1 MNRIPKCRRRGRAVA
16 QHLVAAVVVTA
27 LAVPVH
33 PATAQ
38 DVDLD
43 RIDRYIDDL
52 MDDWTT
58 PGLAVAIVK
67 DDRVV
72 FARGYGVRRLGEDA
86 PVDERTLFAVASNT
100 KAFTVSALGLL
111 VEEALLAWDDRVTDH
126 LEWFAMSD
134 PWVTR
139 DIRVRDLLT
148 HRSGLPTYGGDRL
161 WIGSTLGRDEII
173 RRIRYMGLESPFR
186 TRFHYQNL
194 MYLTAGQLLPAIT
207 GTSWDDMVRTRLLEP
222 LGMSETNTTV
232 RALAGQSNVAS
243 PHEVVGGV
251 LQPIEYDNLDGVA
264 PAAAINSNV
273 MDMARWMRLHIAGG
287 KYEGREILAPETV
300 RAMQSVQFPLGV
312 STWSAENFDQNYAGI
327 GLGWFLRDYKGRNVV
342 SHSGGM
348 SGMISLQT
356 LIPEESLGV
365 VVLTNFAPDAPT
377 RAITNYIL
385 DAYLGEP
392 ERDWNAVYTEL
403 RGDGLE
409 RAARREAE
417 IVASR
422 VPDTSPSLPLEAYA
436 GTYFEPVSGDA
447 VVRVEDGHLVFDY
460 NPRFLGD
467 IEHWTFDTFRV
478 TWRHS
483 LYDVPP
489 RSFVEFEINPD
500 GAVRALTIRFYH
512 ETRFERIPG

>member
-1 MNRIPKCRRRGRAVA
+1 MNEIPQYRRSARAAGRVF
-16 QHLVAAVVVTA
+16 VAALVSVTLGVQVRA
-27 LAVPVH
+27 A
-33 PATAQ
+33 PAQ
-38 DVDLD
+38 EVDLE
-43 RIDRYIDDL
+43 RIDRYIETVL
-52 MDDWTT
+52 DDWTT

-72 FARGYGVRRLGEDA
+72 FARGYGVRTLGQESRVDA
-86 PVDERTLFAVASNT
+86 HTLFAVASNT
-100 KAFTVSALGLL
+100 KAFTAAALGLL
-111 VEEALLAWDDRVTDH
+111 VEEDLLDWDDRVTDH

-148 HRSGLPTYGGDRL
+148 HRSGLATFGGDRL
-161 WIGSTLGRDEII
+161 WIGSTLGRDEIV
-173 RRIRYMGLESPFR
+173 RRIRYMELVSPFR

-194 MYLTAGQLLPAIT
+194 MYLTAGQLIPAIT
-207 GTSWDDMVRTRLLEP
+207 GMSWDDMVRARFLEP
-222 LGMSETNTTV
+222 LGMSATNTTV
-232 RALAGQSNVAS
+232 RALAGKSNVAS

-264 PAAAINSNV
+264 PAAAINSSV
-273 MDMARWMRLHIAGG
+273 TDMAQWMRLHLAGG
-287 KYEGREILAPETV
+287 TYEGRRILEPATV
-300 RAMQSVQFPLGV
+300 DAMQSVQFPLGV
-312 STWSAENFDQNYAGI
+312 STWAEENFDQNYSGI

-356 LIPEESLGV
+356 LIPEEGLGV

-385 DAYLGEP
+385 DAYLGQP
-392 ERDWNAVYTEL
+392 ERDWNEVYTAL
-403 RGDGLE
+403 RDEGKE
-409 RAARREAE
+409 TAARRESDL
-417 IVASR
+417 VASR
-422 VPDTSPSLPLEAYA
+422 VPDTSPSLPLEAYT
-436 GTYFEPVSGDA
+436 GTYFEAVSGNA

-467 IEHWTFDTFRV
+467 VEHWNFDTFRV
-478 TWRHS
+478 TWRHT

-489 RSFVEFEINPD
+489 RSFVEFEIDPE
-500 GAVRALTIRFYH
+500 GEVRALTIRFYH
-512 ETRFERIPG
+512 EVRFERVGE